1 MQGDDILKAILFYAV
16 GKEIRYKISDYCR
29 YLLLL
34 HLDWT
39 CPYPRH
45 IRRKKRYVY
54 LVLENVGNFQIGY
67 KDSIVVLT
75 L

>member
-1 MQGDDILKAILFYAV
+1 MIFDW
-16 GKEIRYKISDYCR
+16 ISIKFC
-29 YLLLL
+29 
-34 HLDWT
+34 
-39 CPYPRH
+39 
-45 IRRKKRYVY
+45 IFANAY

>member
-1 MQGDDILKAILFYAV
+1 MGCRITDFLYFC
-16 GKEIRYKISDYCR
+16 IRIGATLSKTYEKK
-29 YLLLL
+29 
-34 HLDWT
+34 
-39 CPYPRH
+39 
-45 IRRKKRYVY
+45 KKRYAY

>member
-1 MQGDDILKAILFYAV
+1 MIVECYITDFLYFCSGLGQPFPKTYE
-16 GKEIRYKISDYCR
+16 KK
-29 YLLLL
+29 
-34 HLDWT
+34 
-39 CPYPRH
+39 
-45 IRRKKRYVY
+45 KKRYAY